1 VEFCTLDA
9 IPEKGF
15 TMPQVQEGDFASDAS
30 GERRVGH
37 DRRQLVQLRIAR
49 FLNASASSRGEV
61 ELQGMGETGDPI
73 SIALPVET
81 AMTLLNALHRLST
94 EDRWFD
100 VV

>member
-1 VEFCTLDA
+1 M
-9 IPEKGF
+9 PE
-15 TMPQVQEGDFASDAS
+15 VQEGEFAFEAP

-37 DRRQLVQLRIAR
+37 DRRQPVQLRIAR
-49 FLNASASSRGEV
+49 VLDASASSRGEV
-61 ELQGMGETGDPI
+61 ELQGMGDTGDPI
-73 SIALPVET
+73 SIVLPVET

>member
-1 VEFCTLDA
+1 
-9 IPEKGF
+9 
-15 TMPQVQEGDFASDAS
+15 MPQGLEGELLPGNR

-37 DRRQLVQLRIAR
+37 DRRQALQIRVAR
-49 FLNASASSRGEV
+49 FLGAAAGAQAGAVEIQGVSEIGE
-61 ELQGMGETGDPI
+61 PI
-73 SIALPVET
+73 EIVVPVES